1 MRALA
6 DDRRPALAA
15 SVALHVGVFA
25 AGLLA
30 LSMTKPIKLGE
41 VVPVTLV
48 SSDQVSNIKPAVQA
62 PTPTPA
68 TTETPSPEATPL
80 PPAPEEAPTP
90 TPPPMTRTP
99 PKPTPKVE
107 TPPPKPV
114 PTPKPAPTPKP
125 TPTPKSVAPP
135 KPQPPPPPPPK
146 SVQAKPAPQSSFDP
160 DAIFSS
166 LEKASKA
173 AGARKAA
180 APRGPTHPETAAQAR
195 LAPGVGDQV
204 SASAMADLG
213 NELGRLWNPNCEVKG
228 GSAVVVKVAF
238 RLDGGGRVV
247 GTPEASGENSSDPV
261 VKAASDRAKRAVYQ
275 GQPFDTLPRALYGQ
289 RITVTFNANKFCSSQ

>member
-1 MRALA
+1 
-6 DDRRPALAA
+6 
-15 SVALHVGVFA
+15 VGVFA

-48 SSDQVSNIKPAVQA
+48 SSDQVSNMKPAVEA

-68 TTETPSPEATPL
+68 ATENPAPDATPL

-114 PTPKPAPTPKP
+114 PTPKP
-125 TPTPKSVAPP
+125 TPTPKSITPS
-135 KPQPPPPPPPK
+135 KPQPPPPPPKPAP
-146 SVQAKPAPQSSFDP
+146 AKPTPQSSFDP

-173 AGARKAA
+173 AGARKSN

-228 GSAVVVKVAF
+228 GSDVVVKVAF
-238 RLDGGGRVV
+238 QLDGGGRVV
-247 GTPEASGENSSDPV
+247 GTPQASGESSGDPV

>member
-15 SVALHVGVFA
+15 SLALHVSVFA
-25 AGLLA
+25 AGLFA
-30 LSMTKPIKLGE
+30 LSLTKPIKLGE
-41 VVPVTLV
+41 VVPVTLMT
-48 SSDQVSNIKPAVQA
+48 SDQASNMKPAVEA

-68 TTETPSPEATPL
+68 ATENPAPDATPL
-80 PPAPEEAPTP
+80 PPAPEEAPVP

-99 PKPTPKVE
+99 PRPTPKVE
-107 TPPPKPV
+107 TPP
-114 PTPKPAPTPKP
+114 PKPAPTPKP
-125 TPTPKSVAPP
+125 TPTPKAITPS
-135 KPQPPPPPPPK
+135 KPQPPPPPPTKPA
-146 SVQAKPAPQSSFDP
+146 QAKPAQPSFDP

-180 APRGPTHPETAAQAR
+180 APRGPPHPEPAAQAR
-195 LAPGVGDQV
+195 LAPGVGNQV

-228 GSAVVVKVAF
+228 GSDVVVKVTF
-238 RLDGGGRVV
+238 QLDSGGRVV
-247 GTPEASGENSSDPV
+247 GTTEASGETSGDPV
-261 VKAASDRAKRAVYQ
+261 IKAASDRAKRAVYQ

-289 RITVTFNANKFCSSQ
+289 RITVTFYANKFCSSQ

>member
-30 LSMTKPIKLGE
+30 LSLTKPIKLGE

-48 SSDQVSNIKPAVQA
+48 SSDQVSNMKPAVEA

-68 TTETPSPEATPL
+68 ATENPAPDATPL
-80 PPAPEEAPTP
+80 PPAPEEAPVP

-99 PKPTPKVE
+99 PKPAPKAE
-107 TPPPKPV
+107 TPP
-114 PTPKPAPTPKP
+114 PKPAPTPKP
-125 TPTPKSVAPP
+125 TPTPKSITPS

-146 SVQAKPAPQSSFDP
+146 PAQAKPAQPSFDP

-173 AGARKAA
+173 AGSRKTA

-238 RLDGGGRVV
+238 QLDSGGRVV
-247 GTPEASGENSSDPV
+247 GAPQASSENSSDPV